1 MVMVKKRV
9 TNLLKKVYN
18 FFSKNYW
25 ILLTIIFLSGFFLR
39 VFLAKGYYFSNDESY
54 FNIRE
59 IEKIRKSGIPFYY
72 DNLSYSG
79 RKVIVLPVFHYF
91 MAFFRLFMPPY
102 YTYFFIPKV
111 IASFIAVVVFF
122 VMKNLTRDKNSALF
136 SSVAV
141 AFMPLLFGETTNSV
155 TSLPLSIILFL
166 LAFLFFLQI
175 KDKKFLL
182 KYIISLFV
190 LSLTSSTV
198 LIFIGG
204 LLLFLIFAASERLKN
219 RKIFFEVG
227 IFSTSLVIWIY
238 LLIFKNAILLHGVR
252 VFWQNTPTRLLS
264 HYFSSVN
271 LSLLLYSSGVF
282 TFIAGLYILY
292 KYLFRRKVVAVYLVS
307 SVLLF
312 SMFLLLLKLIDIKHG
327 LIFVGIMMCLS
338 SGFFYKE
345 IMTGLRK
352 TKFHRLEPL
361 ISAFLF
367 LLILLSSLPLCFV
380 YSSEN
385 LRSAPNE
392 EVIKALRFL
401 RNNTEE
407 GAVVLA
413 RLKFGILI
421 NYFAERKNVIDSK
434 FLLVEDANI
443 RLEDVERF
451 YKTVYE
457 VEAIKIMNK
466 YNATYAIFEDEKPVY
481 LSDKKC
487 FNKVYDGII
496 KIYKMKCK
504 VE

>member
-1 MVMVKKRV
+1 
-9 TNLLKKVYN
+9 
-18 FFSKNYW
+18 
-25 ILLTIIFLSGFFLR
+25 
-39 VFLAKGYYFSNDESY
+39 
-54 FNIRE
+54 
-59 IEKIRKSGIPFYY
+59 
-72 DNLSYSG
+72 
-79 RKVIVLPVFHYF
+79 
-91 MAFFRLFMPPY
+91 
-102 YTYFFIPKV
+102 
-111 IASFIAVVVFF
+111 
-122 VMKNLTRDKNSALF
+122 
-136 SSVAV
+136 
-141 AFMPLLFGETTNSV
+141 
-155 TSLPLSIILFL
+155 
-166 LAFLFFLQI
+166 
-175 KDKKFLL
+175 
-182 KYIISLFV
+182 
-190 LSLTSSTV
+190 
-198 LIFIGG
+198 
-204 LLLFLIFAASERLKN
+204 
-219 RKIFFEVG
+219 
-227 IFSTSLVIWIY
+227 
-238 LLIFKNAILLHGVR
+238 
-252 VFWQNTPTRLLS
+252 
-264 HYFSSVN
+264 
-271 LSLLLYSSGVF
+271 
-282 TFIAGLYILY
+282 
-292 KYLFRRKVVAVYLVS
+292 
-307 SVLLF
+307 
-312 SMFLLLLKLIDIKHG
+312 MFLLLLKLIDIKHG